1 MEVKK
6 AIKKVIALGAG
17 ATLVGTTIMGAMA
30 ASLADY
36 PSPFVSDGKFDGMI
50 VVGDQAK
57 AEDVIGAT
65 DIAMS
70 LQYSLKTTKTV
81 STGGSTSTVVIE
93 GDSWKVE
100 TSSKKFEVGE
110 NFTSIQSSIGDGD
123 LDALADGVL
132 KAKNSATYE
141 QELRFTEM
149 FQLVYEEDTD
159 NDKVSDFLAVDNND
173 NIMVYKLTFKTA
185 AESDIDTSTS
195 PEELEDFKDVSIS
208 LLGVEYTITDAD
220 YETDSITLTLM
231 GGAVNDIM
239 EEGETKTFTVEG
251 KDYEVTLDYVSTN
264 SCKFTINGEVSKSL
278 ADGETETVAGID
290 IGVRDI
296 MENEA
301 GEAAGGDKVEFYL
314 GADKVV
320 LEDTNAT
327 DTTYDGTMTVGDE
340 TMDEVT
346 VGIRGSESSGDFLL
360 EMIQLNY
367 TVDDDYWLAKG
378 EMLTDKVD
386 EPQAF
391 INWDVKYEGLTSA
404 PSEMIE
410 ISASGDDKLVMKV
423 TLADGE
429 VDIPLAYSINA
440 THQRLGDKNNA
451 LIIDRNLGL
460 SKDQYFILTTGSG
473 TIAAEGE
480 KSYVMQYRGA
490 DSSTGDATA
499 TLKFKNLATGATVER
514 SFNIGSSSGTITLG
528 GEEFTIVNASNAAAG
543 TDDFDINITDGGATS
558 GQIVTKGEA
567 LITIAD
573 DETSTYYNS
582 TAGAANTGNTINIS
596 ITETDAGNL
605 LESGT
610 QTTITATIN
619 AGDADEIGL
628 SAPSFSGSGVLV
640 TDPDDSDIQT
650 ALTKYG
656 ALVTNTQ
663 ISNSPDKIEID
674 WPSAQKVGQA
684 FVTSGATTSAMTESE
699 SGDVT
704 YDEVVKIDVGAAVLA
719 SEVAGEETSNN
730 LILVGGPCA
739 NSAAAVIMGNPENC
753 VEGFEAGKAK
763 VKLYENAGNVAMLV
777 AGATA
782 LDTRGASQFVA
793 EYEKNSATFA
803 DATDEIALTVTSL
816 SSITASI
823 PTAETAEE
831 AEE

>member
-36 PSPFVSDGKFDGMI
+36 PSPFVMDGKFDGMI

-81 STGGSTSTVVIE
+81 STGGSVSTVVVE
-93 GDSWKVE
+93 GDSWRAE
-100 TSSKKFEVGE
+100 TSSKKLELGE
-110 NFTSIQSSIGDGD
+110 QINDIQTSITDGD
-123 LDALADGVL
+123 LAALSDGSL
-132 KAKNSATYE
+132 AAKNTADYE
-141 QELRFTEM
+141 QELRFTG
-149 FQLVYEEDTD
+149 QIDVVYEEDTD
-159 NDKVSDFLAVDNND
+159 NDVVSDFLSVDNND
-173 NIMVYKLTFKTA
+173 NIMTYRLTFKTA
-185 AESDIDTSTS
+185 AESDIDTATS
-195 PEELEDFKDVSIS
+195 PDELEDFKDASIS
-208 LLGVEYTITDAD
+208 LLGVEYTITDCD
-220 YETDSITLTLM
+220 YESNSMTLTLM

-251 KDYEVTLDYVSTN
+251 KDYEVTLDYVST
-264 SCKFTINGEVSKSL
+264 STCKFTVNGEVSKSL
-278 ADGETETVAGID
+278 AEGETDTVSGID
-290 IGVRDI
+290 IGIRDV

-327 DTTYDGTMTVGDE
+327 DTTYGGTMTVGDE
-340 TMDEVT
+340 TMDEVA
-346 VGIRGSESSGDFLL
+346 VGIRGSESGGDYLL

-367 TVDDDYWLAKG
+367 TADDDYWMAAG
-378 EMLTDKVD
+378 EMLSDKVD

-404 PSEMIE
+404 SSEMIE
-410 ISASGDDKLVMKV
+410 VSGSGDDELV
-423 TLADGE
+423 LAVELSDGQ
-429 VDIPLAYSINA
+429 VDIPLAYSENA
-440 THQRLGDKNNA
+440 TTLRLGDRNNR
-451 LIIDRNLGL
+451 LIISTANVV
-460 SKDQYFILTTGSG
+460 KDQYFVLTTGSG
-473 TIAAEGE
+473 TITAEGE
-480 KSYVMQYRGA
+480 KSYALQYRGA
-490 DSSTGDATA
+490 DSSSGDATA
-499 TLKFKNLATGATVER
+499 TLKFKNLATGDTIER
-514 SFNIGSSSGTITLG
+514 SFNIGSNSSTLTLG
-528 GEEFTIVNASNAAAG
+528 GEEFSIVATTSPAAG
-543 TDDFDINITDGGATS
+543 TDDFNISVSGGATA
-558 GQIVTKGEA
+558 GQIVTDGEA
-567 LITIAD
+567 LITLAD
-573 DETSTYYNS
+573 DETRDTYQSGGTNE
-582 TAGAANTGNTINIS
+582 TINIS
-596 ITETDAGNL
+596 IMESDAGNM
-605 LESGT
+605 LESGD
-610 QTTITATIN
+610 ATIIN
-619 AGDADEIGL
+619 ATVDGGDADEIGL
-628 SAPSFSGSGVLV
+628 NSPTGVTLV
-640 TDPDDSDIQT
+640 TDPDDSDIET

-656 ALVTNTQ
+656 ALVTFTT
-663 ISNSPDKIEID
+663 ISNSPDKLEID
-674 WPSAQKVGQA
+674 WPSAQKVAQA
-684 FVTSGATTSAMTESE
+684 FVTSGATTSTMTEGE
-699 SGDVT
+699 SGEVT

-739 NSAAAVIMGNPENC
+739 NSAAKVIMGNPENC

-763 VKLYENAGNVAMLV
+763 IKLYENSGNVAMLV

-793 EYEKNSATFA
+793 QYDKNSATFM

-823 PTAETAEE
+823 PSAE
-831 AEE
+831 